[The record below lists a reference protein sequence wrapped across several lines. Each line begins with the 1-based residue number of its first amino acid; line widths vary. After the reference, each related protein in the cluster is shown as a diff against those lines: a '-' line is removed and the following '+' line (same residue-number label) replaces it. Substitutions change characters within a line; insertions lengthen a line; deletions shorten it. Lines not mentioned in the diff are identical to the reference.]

1 MITAVL
7 FVLQMACPQ
16 HDHDM
21 DHRGDQAMGFSQ
33 HAAKHTFRLLRDG
46 GAIEVRANNAKDTK
60 SVDAI
65 REHLRSIATSFAE
78 GDFAKPMF
86 IHDRMPDGAK
96 EMKELRDAIA
106 YRYEEVPN
114 GGRVRITAKDSRSL
128 DAVHR
133 FLTFQ
138 IDEHETGDSKEIERP

>member
-7 FVLQMACPQ
+7 FLLQMACAQ

-21 DHRGDQAMGFSQ
+21 DHRGDHAMGFSQ

-46 GAIEVRANNAKDTK
+46 GAIEVRAKDGKDAK

-65 REHLRSIATSFAE
+65 REHLRTIAKSFAE

-86 IHDRMPDGAK
+86 IHDRMPDGAN
-96 EMKELRDAIA
+96 EMKE
-106 YRYEEVPN
+106 VPG
-114 GGRVRITAKDSRSL
+114 GGRVRITTKDARAL

-133 FLTFQ
+133 FLRFQ
-138 IDEHETGDSKEIERP
+138 IDEHKTGDPK

>member
-7 FVLQMACPQ
+7 FLLQMACAQ

-46 GAIEVRANNAKDTK
+46 GAIEVRANDGKDAK
-60 SVDAI
+60 SIDAI
-65 REHLRSIATSFAE
+65 REHLRTIAKSFAE

-86 IHDRMPDGAK
+86 IHDRMPDGAN
-96 EMKELRDAIA
+96 ERKELREAIA
-106 YRYEEVPN
+106 YRYEEVPG
-114 GGRVRITAKDSRSL
+114 GGRVRITTKDARAL
-128 DAVHR
+128 DAVLR
-133 FLTFQ
+133 FLRFQ
-138 IDEHETGDSKEIERP
+138 IDEHKTGDPK